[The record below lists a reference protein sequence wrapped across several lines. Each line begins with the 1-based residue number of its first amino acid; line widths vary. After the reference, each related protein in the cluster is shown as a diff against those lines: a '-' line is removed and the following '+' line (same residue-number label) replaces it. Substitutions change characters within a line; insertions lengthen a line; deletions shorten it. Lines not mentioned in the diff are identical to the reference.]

1 MTCIVCHNKQSLKK
15 RFPFKILDKT
25 EETYP
30 SSEEIF
36 IETKNET
43 FSGLKAE
50 RKDMSRWDPKN
61 ISSKKILIEKMLKL
75 FSLNYF
81 LMNSALH
88 AEKQFL

>member
-1 MTCIVCHNKQSLKK
+1 MSSNYLSLLALKCHADDESMTCIVCHNKQSLKK

-30 SSEEIF
+30 SSEKIF

-50 RKDMSRWDPKN
+50 RKDMSR
-61 ISSKKILIEKMLKL
+61 
-75 FSLNYF
+75 
-81 LMNSALH
+81 
-88 AEKQFL
+88 